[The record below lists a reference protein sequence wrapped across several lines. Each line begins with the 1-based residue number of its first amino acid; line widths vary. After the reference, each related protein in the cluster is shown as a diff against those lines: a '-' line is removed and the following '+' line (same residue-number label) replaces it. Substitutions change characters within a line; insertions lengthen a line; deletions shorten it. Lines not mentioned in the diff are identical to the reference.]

1 MLFMTDAA
9 AQSLQILRSPDYFQW
24 YVVPILAGVIYAYVN
39 EIERRN
45 WHAVV
50 AALAFW
56 INEFLYEIFNSL
68 VLYVTGYAPM
78 WCAPGKT
85 AYLITTGLNIEIAAM
100 FSVAGLVLIKLL
112 PADRS
117 EKVLGLPNRLLIPA
131 LLGLFCTGVEVTLNQ
146 WGALVWE
153 YWWWRWPNVYLLI
166 IGYSA
171 PFYLL
176 AWFYDR
182 FSLRAKTVVLAIWL
196 AMAILAWLIF
206 AVGLRW
212 I

>member
-1 MLFMTDAA
+1 MTEAA
-9 AQSLQILRSPDYFQW
+9 VRSLQILRSPDHFQW
-24 YVVPILAGVIYAYVN
+24 YVVALLAGVIYAYATEV
-39 EIERRN
+39 EKRN

-50 AALAFW
+50 AGLTFW
-56 INEFLYEIFNSL
+56 INEFLYEILNSL
-68 VLYVTGYAPM
+68 LLYITGYAPM
-78 WCAPGKT
+78 WCTPGET

-112 PADRS
+112 PADKKV
-117 EKVLGLPNRLLIPA
+117 KVLGLPNRLLIPA
-131 LLGLFCTGVEVTLNQ
+131 LLGLFCVFVEVLLNQ

-153 YWWWRWPNVYLLI
+153 YWWWKWPNIYLLV
-166 IGYSA
+166 IGYCA

-182 FSLRAKTVVLAIWL
+182 FSLRAKTIVFAIWAAL
-196 AMAILAWLIF
+196 ALGGWLLF
-206 AVGLRW
+206 AVALKW